1 MKDRRIQHIF
11 RKYLDNDC
19 TDEELDELLDLVD
32 QEDNTVL
39 DDSLRQLWERKRG
52 YTLTSGQ
59 IDWDTMQQRIVGN
72 TYPQATAA
80 RLRNWYS
87 YAAAILLISFSFG
100 AYLWYKNQA
109 SYTDLLVESV
119 VPIVQRDTV
128 MLMDGSRVVLNSG
141 SRLRYPE
148 RFSGIMREVYLE
160 GEGYFEVAKDPS
172 RPFIVH
178 AGPLKTKVLGTSF
191 NINAYAG
198 QSKMEVSVLTGKVE
212 VEESKSGRSVDLL
225 PNEKVRYTIADDK
238 FAKIEATDINKDL
251 AWNTGRLAFED
262 APLTDIVQQYYRR
275 YGKKIEI
282 ESESLKSCR
291 LSLVFDK
298 ESPQEILKMIALL
311 TNAHVKED
319 GSTVILYGKGCQVA
333 E

>member
-1 MKDRRIQHIF
+1 MKDQRMQQIF

-19 TDEELDELLDLVD
+19 TDEELDELLDLLD
-32 QEDNTVL
+32 QEDNSAL
-39 DDSLRQLWERKRG
+39 DGPLRQLWERKRG
-52 YTLTSGQ
+52 YTVPSGQ
-59 IDWDTMQQRIVGN
+59 IDWVTMQQRIVEGKH
-72 TYPQATAA
+72 PRATVP
-80 RLRNWYS
+80 RLRNWYN
-87 YAAAILLISFSFG
+87 YAAAILLISFPFG

-109 SYTDLLVESV
+109 SHPELLVESV
-119 VPIVQRDTV
+119 VPIVQRDTI
-128 MLMDGSRVVLNSG
+128 MLMDGSRVILNAG
-141 SRLRYPE
+141 SSLRYPE
-148 RFSGIMREVYLE
+148 RFSGIVREVYLE

-198 QSKMEVSVLTGKVE
+198 QSKMEVSVLTGKVQ
-212 VEESKSGRSVDLL
+212 VEETKSGRSVDLL
-225 PNEKVRYTIADDK
+225 PREKVRYTIADDK
-238 FAKIEATDINKDL
+238 FAKIEAADINKDL

-291 LSLVFDK
+291 LSLVFDQ

-319 GSTVILYGKGCQVA
+319 GSTVILYGKGCSGS